1 MDSYKF
7 NREHSSKSSLLK
19 PKLIFDH
26 SCNCKQT
33 NKNDKKIEKNTTAIN
48 KSLTEQ
54 QKHQQNRSKSK

>member
-26 SCNCKQT
+26 SSKQT
-33 NKNDKKIEKNTTAIN
+33 NKNDKKIEKNTSAIN

-54 QKHQQNRSKSK
+54 QTHQHNRSKSK